1 MPLPET
7 PRLFLREFT
16 PEDSSF
22 LLELL
27 NSPGWLQYIGDR
39 NVHTTE
45 EASKYLTGRL
55 IPSYSQYGFGFYLVT
70 RKEDEAKIGMCGLV
84 KRASLEDVDIGYA
97 FLPDYTGKGYA
108 LEATKA
114 ILNYGQRDL
123 KMERIVAIT
132 NIDNERSIR
141 LLEKIGMKCEKKMIL
156 PGETV
161 ELFLYAV

>member
-16 PEDSSF
+16 SEDAPF

-39 NVHTTE
+39 NIHTAE
-45 EASKYLTGRL
+45 EASKYITGRL
-55 IPSYSQYGFGFYLVT
+55 IPSYTQYGFGFYLVT
-70 RKEDEAKIGMCGLV
+70 RKYDEEKIGMCGLV

-108 LEATKA
+108 LEATQA
-114 ILNYGQRDL
+114 ILNYGRRDL
-123 KMERIVAIT
+123 KLEKIVAIT
-132 NIDNERSIR
+132 NIDNVRSIR
-141 LLEKIGMKCEKKMIL
+141 LLEKVGMKCEKKMTL

-161 ELFLYAV
+161 ELFLYVV